1 MEYMSKLDGKVAFV
15 TGAAVGNG
23 EGIARALAR
32 KGAQVVLADVSDK
45 VFDTVKSIE
54 EQGHKAWGVLMN
66 VTSKS
71 EIKFAVDEVIEK
83 FGKIDILVNNAGI
96 SKSCK
101 FLEVTDELR
110 DLHFD
115 INIKGAWNCTQAI
128 LPNMIKQNYG
138 KIINI
143 SSVTGPIVADPNMTA
158 YATTK
163 AALHGFTKALA
174 IEFVSQ
180 NITVNS
186 IMPGYILTPAVQRH
200 PQAALDQV
208 AAGVPMRRLGRI
220 DEIGNLAA
228 YLASDE
234 SSYITGTNII
244 IDGGSTLPETMV
256 LGR

>member
-1 MEYMSKLDGKVAFV
+1 MGKLTGKVAFV
-15 TGAAVGNG
+15 TGAAMGNG

-32 KGAQVVLADVSDK
+32 EGAQVILADMSDK
-45 VFDTVKSIE
+45 VFETAKNIE
-54 EQGHKAWGVLMN
+54 SQGYKAFGVLMN
-66 VTSKS
+66 VTKK
-71 EIKFAVDEVIEK
+71 EEVQAVAEKMLQK

-115 INIKGAWNCTQAI
+115 VNIKGVWNCTQAI
-128 LPNMIKQNYG
+128 LPNMIQQNYG

-143 SSVTGPIVADPNMTA
+143 SSVTGNAVVDPNMTA

-163 AALHGFTKALA
+163 AAVHGFTKALA
-174 IEFVSQ
+174 MEVASR

-186 IMPGYILTPAVQRH
+186 VMPGYILTPLVQRH
-200 PQAALDQV
+200 PQAHLD
-208 AAGVPMRRLGRI
+208 AMASGIPMGRLGKI
-220 DEIGNLAA
+220 EEIGNLAA

-234 SSYITGTNII
+234 SSYITGTSII

-256 LGR
+256 LGRE

>member
-1 MEYMSKLDGKVAFV
+1 MGRLDGKVAFV

-32 KGAQVVLADVSDK
+32 EGAQVILADISDK
-45 VFDTVKSIE
+45 VFDTVNSIQE
-54 EQGHKAWGVLMN
+54 KGHKVWGVLMN
-66 VTSKS
+66 VTNKT
-71 EIKFAVDEVIEK
+71 EVKAAVDQSLDK

-96 SKSCK
+96 SKSCN

-110 DLHFD
+110 DLHID
-115 INIKGAWNCTQAI
+115 VNIKGAWNCTQAI
-128 LPNMIKQNYG
+128 IPNMIKQKYG

-143 SSVTGPIVADPNMTA
+143 SSVTGPIVADPKMTA
-158 YATTK
+158 YSLTK
-163 AALHGFTKALA
+163 AAIHGFTKALA
-174 IEFVSQ
+174 IEFVSY

-186 IMPGYILTPAVQRH
+186 IMPGYILTPNVQRH
-200 PQAALDQV
+200 PQEVLDVV
-208 AAGVPMRRLGRI
+208 ASGVPMQRLGTI
-220 DEIGNLAA
+220 EEIGNLAA

-234 SSYITGTNII
+234 SSYITGTSII